1 MRPAVRLT
9 RRPSGGFRLEGVDTT
24 PIDAVRDGNDFAI
37 SGAAPRRME
46 WSEAEHG
53 WILRSPGEA
62 GVEAGRTTRGDR
74 DSLAPSTVLLAD
86 GRLFR
91 LAATGASAPRVEL
104 SRWDGP
110 GAYIVA
116 QAVDGGWDLT
126 RTAAGEALEA
136 GPELWILASAELGR
150 LDGWW

>member
-9 RRPSGGFRLEGVDTT
+9 RRPSGGFRLEGVESA
-24 PIDAVRDGNDFAI
+24 PIDAVREGNDFAI
-37 SGAAPRRME
+37 GGSVPRRME
-46 WSEAEHG
+46 WSEGERG
-53 WILRSPGEA
+53 WILRSPGNDGAES
-62 GVEAGRTTRGDR
+62 GRTTSGDR
-74 DSLAPSTVLLAD
+74 EALAPSTVLLSD

-110 GAYIVA
+110 GAYVVA
-116 QAVDGGWDLT
+116 LAVDGGWDLT